1 VVPILRRRAKFVRSA
16 TREAARCRF
25 RPTPYLVCRT
35 HVPPDDHRPP
45 DEALAQRA
53 GALGRAHGRGV
64 RDAGR
69 GTGSGAGCAP
79 GPHRP
84 HTRTPAPPATRS
96 SPAQTPAECG
106 RPTRAGLRL
115 AGPPSAGTGRLTTPP
130 RRRPVWEDGRAGRAG
145 AASAPQ
151 AQCTR
156 AAFGRL
162 ERLGRPARRRAGS
175 SPAAAWVRRP
185 PPRGFV
191 ARRRGS
197 VARRRGSVARRRAD
211 ERQLRLGKEARSGA
225 GRPRLSSLSAVR
237 LQLDKRPP
245 HERRPAGS
253 PGSADPPRNPHLPYP
268 AQLTSARFAGRTT
281 RAVGVRRPR
290 RTHHASSPGSS
301 RMSPNTV
308 VRGPASRSPD
318 VTPPA

>member
-1 VVPILRRRAKFVRSA
+1 VSPAPRTRRSPVPRDAISPPAARSLASAVVPILRRRAKFVRSA
-16 TREAARCRF
+16 TREAARCGF

-130 RRRPVWEDGRAGRAG
+130 RRRPVWEDGRAGRAHSSNALG
-145 AASAPQ
+145 PP
-151 AQCTR
+151 R
-156 AAFGRL
+156 WRL
-162 ERLGRPARRRAGS
+162 ERLGACDEAP
-175 SPAAAWVRRP
+175 
-185 PPRGFV
+185 
-191 ARRRGS
+191 RRG
-197 VARRRGSVARRRAD
+197 
-211 ERQLRLGKEARSGA
+211 
-225 GRPRLSSLSAVR
+225 GRPRRRHAPAGDRGAGQAAASRAGRSRMSSKTVVAEPWRRSRGV
-237 LQLDKRPP
+237 RPP
-245 HERRPAGS
+245 
-253 PGSADPPRNPHLPYP
+253 
-268 AQLTSARFAGRTT
+268 RTRT
-281 RAVGVRRPR
+281 RASPRRGRPR
-290 RTHHASSPGSS
+290 R
-301 RMSPNTV
+301 
-308 VRGPASRSPD
+308 RSGCR
-318 VTPPA
+318 